1 MENNSISSIN
11 EKEVMEFYGL
21 KGSLGKFSLRLK
33 ILRSWILH
41 KSAFASINS
50 SWIVSLQ
57 RSRGVEIGENCHF
70 SPYVLIDLIYP
81 SMVSIGNNVTI
92 GSNTMIFAHYNPTAN
107 KFLKENG
114 YPREIQKVVINDGA
128 VIGPG
133 SIITMGTT
141 IGKNAIIGA
150 GSVVS
155 KTIPDSTV
163 ALGNPARVIKKIDIE
178 K

>member
-1 MENNSISSIN
+1 MEHDSISSIN
-11 EKEVMEFYGL
+11 EKEVMNFYGL
-21 KGSLGKFSLRLK
+21 TGSLGRLKLRSK

-41 KSAFASINS
+41 KSAFSSINS
-50 SWIVSLQ
+50 SWVVKLQ
-57 RSRGVEIGENCHF
+57 RSRGVKIGKNCHF

-81 SMVSIGNNVTI
+81 GMIDIGNNVTI

-107 KFLKENG
+107 KLLKENG
-114 YPREIQKVVINDGA
+114 YPREVKKVSIDDGA

-141 IGKNAIIGA
+141 IGKNSIIGA

-155 KTIPDSTV
+155 NTIPDFSV
-163 ALGNPARVIKKIDIE
+163 ALGNPTRVIKKINL
-178 K
+178 

>member
-1 MENNSISSIN
+1 MNDENVSSVN
-11 EKEVMEFYGL
+11 EKEVMEFYKL
-21 KGSLGKFSLRLK
+21 KGIFGRISLRSK

-41 KSAFASINS
+41 KSAYSSINS
-50 SWIVSLQ
+50 SWIVKLQ
-57 RSRGVEIGENCHF
+57 RSRGVEIGENCHI

-81 SMVSIGNNVTI
+81 SMINIGKNVTI
-92 GSNTMIFAHYNPTAN
+92 GSNVMIFAHYNPTAN
-107 KFLKENG
+107 LFLKKNE
-114 YPREIQKVVINDGA
+114 YPREVKKVTIDDGA

-155 KTIPDSTV
+155 NKIPDFSV
-163 ALGNPARVIKKIDIE
+163 ALGNPARVIKKI
-178 K
+178 KV

>member
-1 MENNSISSIN
+1 MSGENDTFPIN

-21 KGSLGKFSLRLK
+21 KGSFGRLGLRLK
-33 ILRSWILH
+33 ILRSWLLH
-41 KSAFASINS
+41 KSSFPSINS
-50 SWIVSLQ
+50 SWVIRLQ
-57 RSRGVEIGENCHF
+57 RSRGVKIGKNCHI

-150 GSVVS
+150 GAIVTKDV
-155 KTIPDSTV
+155 PENCTV
-163 ALGNPARVIKKIDIE
+163 IGNPARIIDR